1 MMKPLLSVRERLSAA
16 ALVAAMGCASVA
28 QAQTID
34 GTRDASYPA
43 ALAVQ
48 TVNTSFGNNTNGN
61 VASAGG
67 SELDNIHAYISGSD
81 LVIFIG
87 GNLETNY
94 NKLDLFFD
102 SKGGGQNQLTGNTNF
117 LGAMNGL
124 TFDAGFTA
132 DYALSVTAG
141 MATATTAS
149 VFANYGIL
157 PTGGGSNNA
166 DYINT
171 GGTAAGLVQPLD
183 FAAGGSSGSGTVALN
198 NSNTAGVDGNS
209 GTAATGNPGAVS
221 TGIEY
226 RIPLSAL
233 GTSVNGGDIKI
244 IAFINNDG
252 RNYLSNQVLAGL
264 PVGTGNLANVGSVN
278 FNNQAGNQYV
288 TVTNSV
294 AAVPNI
300 GVSPGT
306 AAFNNVGVGNTA
318 TRTVAVTNT
327 GTAVLNV
334 TGISSNNARFTA
346 APSGAFTVAVGATV
360 NVTVTFAPTAAGAQ
374 TGTLSIASNDPGDP
388 TLSVSLSGTGIAAG
402 QVVLDGTADA
412 SLYTQKAVQTAP
424 TQFGDNQSELDA
436 AYVRVT
442 STDLYLTIAGNLE
455 SGGNKLLL
463 FFDADPNAGQSTIA
477 GNNSTAGASGNL
489 AGLQFDRGFA
499 PESFITVN
507 HNGTSLF
514 ADYVRLDNGTTPSR
528 YLSTTTTDF
537 TQPLNF
543 DGGLTGEASFNNS
556 NTAGVSNSDASGAGA
571 VTTGLELRIP
581 LSALGAGITGTTP
594 LHVMAVVA
602 NGDYTYFS
610 NQTLGGLPLGT
621 GNLGANGSGG
631 GSLPLTIDFL
641 NYPGNQFFTAQRGDV
656 TIADTRAL
664 AGEYRNI
671 TINPTGSA
679 TVQSPLDVSGTLLAT
694 GELQFPNP
702 TAQNPTV
709 YDGYVTGSGT
719 AYIAGTVVISS
730 PDGITASGNTGNV
743 RTAIRNYGSGGT
755 TYHYISTA
763 PASVTGSGQPTV
775 MKQMEVD
782 GPAGT
787 TLTLSRPL
795 EILEALDLTN
805 RNLVTNGQIL
815 TLSSTDTGTALVS
828 LVGGGVGTVVGN
840 VTVQRYINPSQ
851 NAGAGY
857 RHYSAPVSNTT
868 LADLAAPGFAP
879 ELSQAA
885 TYNSSPTPGLVTPF
899 PNIFGYDESRVNTVT
914 NDLSAFDKGWFAPTT
929 AAMQVGHGYTV
940 NIPATSTVDF
950 VGTLNNGDLVRTL
963 GRSGG
968 TNGGW
973 HLVGNPYPAPLDYS
987 QVAPADRP
995 NLDAGMYVFES
1006 TGQYAGNY
1014 RSYVNGVGANALL
1027 ASSQGFFVRVSN
1039 GQSSGSLTFR
1049 NSQRV
1054 TNPATQTT
1062 FRRGAADL
1070 RPQLQLTLQGGSL
1083 TDDLYV
1089 YAQAGATPGVDTEF
1103 DAVKLP
1109 NTHGLN
1115 LAALSGTDALAING
1129 LPALTTATVVPLH
1142 VGVPAAGSYTFEA
1155 AALRNFT
1162 GTVYLRDAVTGQ
1174 QHDLRQ
1180 QPRYTFATTATT
1192 LAGRF
1197 TLVFAPAGAP
1207 LATAAELSAAQISV
1221 FPNPARQRFTVQVP
1235 AAKTGTVTVAL
1246 YNSLGQPVRT
1256 VRAAAAGEATSV
1268 ALDASGLAAGVYT
1281 LRVQAGSASPVAK
1294 RVVLE

>member
-1 MMKPLLSVRERLSAA
+1 MMKPLLTVRERLSAV
-16 ALVAAMGCASVA
+16 ALVAAMGCATVA

-48 TVNTSFGNNTNGN
+48 TVNTSFGNNANGN
-61 VASAGG
+61 VGSAGG

-81 LVIFIG
+81 LVVFIG
-87 GNLETNY
+87 GNLETNF

-141 MATATTAS
+141 NANATTAE
-149 VFANYGIL
+149 VYANYGIL

-171 GGTAAGLVQPLD
+171 GGTAAGLIQPLD
-183 FAAGGSSGSGTVALN
+183 FAAGGSSGTGTVALN
-198 NSNTAGVDGNS
+198 NSNIAGVDGNS

-244 IAFINNDG
+244 IAFINNTD

-264 PVGTGNLANVGSVN
+264 PATAGHLANVGSVN

-288 TVTNSV
+288 VVTNSV
-294 AAVPNI
+294 ATAPNI

-327 GTAVLNV
+327 GTAALNV
-334 TGISSNNARFTA
+334 TGITSNNPRFTA
-346 APSGAFTVAVGATV
+346 SANAFTVAVGATV

-412 SLYTQKAVQTAP
+412 SLYTQKAVQTVP
-424 TQFGDNQSELDA
+424 TKFGDNQSELDA
-436 AYVRVT
+436 AYVRMT

-463 FFDADPNAGQSTIA
+463 FFDADPEAGQSTIA

-489 AGLQFDRGFA
+489 AGLQFDRGFR

-514 ADYVRLDNGTTPSR
+514 ADYVRLDGGATPSR

-556 NTAGVSNSDASGAGA
+556 NTAGVSDTDASGAGA

-602 NGDYTYFS
+602 NGDYTFFS
-610 NQTLGGLPLGT
+610 NQSLGSLPTGT
-621 GNLGANGSGG
+621 NNLGANGSGG

-641 NYPGNQFFTAQRGDV
+641 NYPGNQFFTAQRGNL
-656 TIADTRAL
+656 TIADTRAI
-664 AGEYRNI
+664 AGDYNNV
-671 TINPTGSA
+671 TIASTGSA
-679 TVQSPLDVSGTLLAT
+679 SVYSPLDVAGSLAVP
-694 GELQFPNP
+694 GNLRFESKDD
-702 TAQNPTV
+702 A
-709 YDGYVTGSGT
+709 YVTGAGSANISGSV
-719 AYIAGTVVISS
+719 YLSS
-730 PDGITASGNTGNV
+730 PDGFAVTTGLGNLRLTTSIMGTTAFTYGNANGGTLVTGPDLSGARSLTLDGAGGASLRLSRALTISEILTLGGSGNV
-743 RTAIRNYGSGGT
+743 I
-755 TYHYISTA
+755 
-763 PASVTGSGQPTV
+763 
-775 MKQMEVD
+775 
-782 GPAGT
+782 
-787 TLTLSRPL
+787 
-795 EILEALDLTN
+795 
-805 RNLVTNGQIL
+805 TNGQAL
-815 TLSSTDTGTALVS
+815 TLSSSSAGTALV
-828 LVGGGVGTVVGN
+828 VNAGTGVVNGAA
-840 VTVQRYINPSQ
+840 TVQRYINPSQ

-885 TYNSSPTPGLVTPF
+885 AYNSSPTPGLVTPF

-914 NDLSAFDKGWFAPTT
+914 NDLSAFNKGWFAPTA

-940 NIPATSTVDF
+940 NIPASSTVDF

-987 QVAPADRP
+987 QVAPADRS

-1027 ASSQGFFVRVSN
+1027 ASSQGFFVRVSA
-1039 GQSSGSLTFR
+1039 GQTSGSLTFR

-1062 FRRGAADL
+1062 FRRGAADT

-1083 TDDLYV
+1083 NDELYV
-1089 YAQAGATPGVDTEF
+1089 YAEAGATTGVDSEF

-1115 LAALSGTDALAING
+1115 VAALAGADALAING
-1129 LPALTTATVVPLH
+1129 LPVLTTATVVPLH

-1155 AALRNFT
+1155 AALRNFN

-1180 QPRYTFATTATT
+1180 QPRYAFATTATT

-1221 FPNPARQRFTVQVP
+1221 FPNPAKQRFTVQVP

-1246 YNSLGQPVRT
+1246 YNSLGQQVRT
-1256 VRAAAAGEATSV
+1256 VRAAAAGEATNV
-1268 ALDASGLAAGVYT
+1268 AVDASGLAAGVYT